1 MHNPNVKI
9 EGSGKLIVK
18 RNGVVRAEKADDNML
33 LNGFYSKLMLQQPH
47 LEMKAAIKVGMGY
60 DASVPELT
68 TLQTGLQPTSGL
80 WPTAFL
86 TPDGIAQVVEGKLV
100 VNGFFNFTFEPGQ
113 IVGPL
118 VEYGLDLGANTRPD
132 LFEVDSRL
140 VIMSGADLPLPM
152 MITAQDQVLISYKIT
167 LTMDVVQPSK
177 TVAVNYNGVDIPHQ
191 VQMNISKAGDIIE
204 FLNLLGSKP
213 SNDQV
218 TVLVSPDKPIEP
230 MVPYLPTTVVDVGD
244 AVLHHAPE
252 GIYVPITIGTGVEFA
267 QGVSTV
273 TFSDSWYQLVFTP
286 PIVKTAQQIVK
297 LTIGQGEYDAIDV
310 PVVPVVPEKLNR
322 KWLLPGSYLYFSL
335 CDTLSHAATPCVDN
349 GEMQLI
355 LTYSQGSRAP
365 LGSELPLAE
374 TGFFTACDDV
384 RTYIEDFKLG
394 FAVASFT
401 GKHVSFSAIADEY
414 TLSSYIEYGGS
425 KLELMYVWDQENEY
439 PRPHLRN
446 SDGSIGEPFGDAYE
460 DYDREEVIR
469 RDGWDRVY
477 AGEAFSFSTS
487 TRRATKLS
495 TVLPLKDLPDF
506 YGSNFPTT
514 GYKALLGHGK
524 WGVKLAHKTN
534 PAMSISMDQDY
545 WVSGNFFN
553 KGVWDYNQSLDRF
566 IVTKPFDSTNIDV
579 AERDGLQLAIGI
591 YWQSPTNRTPTK
603 TIDTVADGRPT
614 LAQLALVE
622 GDDVYIT
629 YGVGAPS
636 ASIFTN
642 YDIYIYIGA
651 MGPNNTGMVLK
662 CIPDVAGNLKWYPVF
677 SSGEVSDEP
686 ATFDHV
692 QLFPNR
698 AGVCGFNISQWFVQN
713 VGDFEDVPKVYGAKR
728 ILGEYDIRIFAR
740 PKNDALKPIVM
751 ARRLILKKSPWV
763 YAPNGW
769 VIGPNY
775 GLFWFAIDAQIV
787 VAANAIAQA
796 GISVFGW
803 TNYSS
808 GLALVD
814 YREVV
819 PLVNGRFTVPGHK
832 AVITV
837 AADVFSKSAEMA
849 WYMNDYYDVF
859 LELTLSDG
867 ILRRAKYRS
876 DNWQNHYFVPE
887 STTTPGTFPD
897 LGLVNHPAFYEHK
910 YTAGHAEGGPVS
922 LANQAVYAAVP
933 NTGETLSH
941 TRTQLDVAFLATGN
955 LPISLDSEVMT
966 LSVRMVRLDGSSPD
980 LVSTAIIELTA

>member
-1 MHNPNVKI
+1 MHNLKLDI
-9 EGSGKLIVK
+9 SGSGEVIVL
-18 RNGVVRAEKADDNML
+18 RHGVVRATQPDNNML
-33 LNGFYSKLMLQQPH
+33 LNGFFTKLILNQPVRD
-47 LEMKAAIKVGMGY
+47 LKATIKIGMGSNPTE
-60 DASVPELT
+60 ATMTALGTVLSPT
-68 TLQTGLQPTSGL
+68 TGI
-80 WPTAFL
+80 WPSAYL
-86 TPDGIAQVVEGKLV
+86 TPDGVAEVVNGKLV
-100 VNGFFNFTFEPGQ
+100 VKGFFNFTFARGQ
-113 IVGPL
+113 IVGPML
-118 VEYGLDLGANTRPD
+118 EYGIDLNAVSTPADKTVDTRI
-132 LFEVDSRL
+132 VMMSDS
-140 VIMSGADLPLPM
+140 DLPATLLL
-152 MITAQDQVLISYKIT
+152 TAEDQLMISYRIT
-167 LTMDVVQPSK
+167 VTIDVEQPPAPIAI
-177 TVAVNYNGVDIPHQ
+177 TVDGVASQHQ
-191 VQMNISKAGDIIE
+191 ITTRLGVKGDIIDY
-204 FLNLLGSKP
+204 LNLLGKKP
-213 SNDQV
+213 ND
-218 TVLVSPDKPIEP
+218 E
-230 MVPYLPTTVVDVGD
+230 TVVDLMASTIEYVDVYNEFTPPNSTSLGVANIVTTENGCHV
-244 AVLHHAPE
+244 AVSLGEALDFSQ
-252 GIYVPITIGTGVEFA
+252 GIRTIYP
-267 QGVSTV
+267 SSDKPWYYLTV
-273 TFSDSWYQLVFTP
+273 NP
-286 PIVKTAQQIVK
+286 PIVKGPKQIAKIV
-297 LTIGQGEYDAIDV
+297 IGYGEYDAID
-310 PVVPVVPEKLNR
+310 VPVVPEKLNR

-374 TGFFTACDDV
+374 TGFFTACDDA
-384 RTYIEDFKLG
+384 RTYIDDFKLG

-439 PRPHLRN
+439 TRPHLRN
-446 SDGSIGEPFGDAYE
+446 SDGSIGEPFGDVYE
-460 DYDREEVIR
+460 DYDREEVLR
-469 RDGWDRVY
+469 RAGWDRIY
-477 AGEAFSFSTS
+477 AGEAFSFPTS
-487 TRRATKLS
+487 ARRATKLS

-591 YWQSPTNRTPTK
+591 HWQSPANPTPTK
-603 TIDTVADGRPT
+603 TIDTLADINHTRVT
-614 LAQLALVE
+614 LALVE

-636 ASIFTN
+636 VSIFTN

-662 CIPDVAGNLKWYPVF
+662 CIPDVAGNLKWHPVF

-751 ARRLILKKSPWV
+751 ARRLILQKSPWV

-769 VIGPNY
+769 VIGPDY
-775 GLFWFAIDAQIV
+775 GLFWFAIDATIA

-897 LGLVNHPAFYEHK
+897 LGMVNLPVFYEHQ

-933 NTGETLSH
+933 YNDETLSH